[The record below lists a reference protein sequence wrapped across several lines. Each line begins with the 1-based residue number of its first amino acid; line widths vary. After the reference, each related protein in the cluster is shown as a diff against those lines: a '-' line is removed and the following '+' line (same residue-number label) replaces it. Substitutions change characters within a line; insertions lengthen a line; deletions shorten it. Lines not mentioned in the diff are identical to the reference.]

1 MKTSFVFVRS
11 QKANSKRSL
20 RGEEKNDALGLEM
33 GRVKHTDVLEFYNDA
48 YA

>member
-33 GRVKHTDVLEFYNDA
+33 GHVKRIAVLEFSNDA